1 LKVAILGSTGFLGT
15 QILEVLSEYSDSFE
29 ICLLSGFKNYRKL
42 REQIDAYHPDY
53 AFLKEVEEE
62 KINNTVFLS
71 EEKLREVLF
80 SSKIEGVFIA
90 SAGLDFLDI
99 FAGLLSLPKTLWVA
113 SKELMIVAGEIL
125 KSKISVFANQN
136 LIPLDSEHYAL
147 WSILKG
153 MQDPGRVEKVYLTA
167 SGGPFYEWRG
177 SFEDITPEM
186 TLAHPNWKMGDKIT
200 VDSATLVNKG
210 LEVIEACYLFEL
222 SYHQVDV
229 FVQRES
235 YLHAGVRL
243 KDGMYHMVMFPPDMR
258 KVIRASL
265 YPFLKKKTLPRPDLF
280 AQELGGV
287 RTLSFDYPVSERF
300 QGFYLALEAARK
312 GGGYPAF
319 FCGAD
324 QACVEAFL
332 TRRLSFGEI
341 AVVLEECLQ
350 ARVPNPSDLQE
361 AFEIYQR
368 GYHLAKERIVVRGR
382 SQC

>member
-1 LKVAILGSTGFLGT
+1 MKVAILGSTGFLGT
-15 QILEVLSEYSDSFE
+15 QILEVLSEYPDSFE

-42 REQIDAYHPDY
+42 REQIDAYRPDY
-53 AFLKEVEEE
+53 AFLKEVKEE

-80 SSKIEGVFIA
+80 SSKIEGIFIA

-99 FAGLLSLPKTLWVA
+99 FAGLLGLPKTLWVA

-125 KSKISVFANQN
+125 KNKISVFANQN

-210 LEVIEACYLFEL
+210 LEVIEAGYLFEL
-222 SYHQVDV
+222 SCHQIDV

-265 YPFLKKKTLPRPDLF
+265 
-280 AQELGGV
+280 
-287 RTLSFDYPVSERF
+287 
-300 QGFYLALEAARK
+300 
-312 GGGYPAF
+312 
-319 FCGAD
+319 
-324 QACVEAFL
+324 
-332 TRRLSFGEI
+332 
-341 AVVLEECLQ
+341 
-350 ARVPNPSDLQE
+350 
-361 AFEIYQR
+361 
-368 GYHLAKERIVVRGR
+368 
-382 SQC
+382 